1 MIACRLITRHLYIDL
16 SCVVWYDDTIKPKEG
31 KYMDL
36 QTSLFTDDELL
47 EEERNQLV
55 VKHNAL
61 IQKTRYSLNTQ
72 QQKIILYLIS
82 KIKPDDDDLQEYD
95 YDLKDFC
102 RVCGIETH
110 GQNYQNIKESIL
122 QLHNK
127 AFWIETEE
135 KDMLVSWIIKA
146 TIYKNDTR
154 LRIRLDD
161 DLKPF
166 LLHLREQFTA
176 YELQN
181 ILVMRSKYS
190 IRLYEYLKSYCSLGV
205 ITISVNEL
213 KEILDCVNEYN
224 RWCDFK
230 RRVLDTALQ
239 EINGY
244 TDLQITTE
252 FARQNKSIAKVIFTI
267 AKKDSHTATITRI
280 ENTARLKG
288 TYHEIEE
295 RRKANA
301 NGE

>member
-1 MIACRLITRHLYIDL
+1 
-16 SCVVWYDDTIKPKEG
+16 
-31 KYMDL
+31 MDI
-36 QTSLFTDDELL
+36 QTSLFTEDELL

-82 KIKPDDDDLQEYD
+82 KIKPDDDELKEYD

-110 GQNYQNIKESIL
+110 GQNYSNIKESIL

-127 AFWIETEE
+127 AFWIETPE
-135 KDMLVSWIIKA
+135 KDTLVSWIVKA

-154 LRIRLDD
+154 LKIRLDD

-176 YELQN
+176 YELSYV
-181 ILVMRSKYS
+181 LVMRSKYS
-190 IRLYEYLKSYCSLGV
+190 IRLYEYLKSFLSIGM

-213 KEILDCVNEYN
+213 KDILDCKAEYT
-224 RWCDFK
+224 RWNNF
-230 RRVLDTALQ
+230 RMRVLDTALA

-244 TDLQITTE
+244 TDLQIATE
-252 FARQNKSIAKVIFTI
+252 FVRLNRSIEKIIFHI
-267 AKKDSHTATITRI
+267 GKKDSHTATITRI

-288 TYHEIEE
+288 TFQEIEQG
-295 RRKANA
+295 RKQGND
-301 NGE
+301 G

>member
-1 MIACRLITRHLYIDL
+1 
-16 SCVVWYDDTIKPKEG
+16 
-31 KYMDL
+31 MDL

-47 EEERNQLV
+47 EQERNQLV
-55 VKHNAL
+55 VKHNAI

-72 QQKIILYLIS
+72 QQKVILYLIS
-82 KIKPDDDDLQEYD
+82 KIKPDDDELKEYD

-102 RVCGIETH
+102 RVCGIELH

-122 QLHNK
+122 QLYAK
-127 AFWIETEE
+127 AFWIETE
-135 KDMLVSWIIKA
+135 DVDTMVSWVNKA
-146 TIYKNDTR
+146 YIYKKDTR

-166 LLHLREQFTA
+166 LLHLREQFTS
-176 YELQN
+176 YELQY

-213 KEILDCVNEYN
+213 KELLDCANEYT
-224 RWCDFK
+224 RWNNF
-230 RRVLDTALQ
+230 RMRVLDKALQ
-239 EINGY
+239 EINTY
-244 TDLQITTE
+244 TDLDITTE
-252 FARQNKSIAKVIFTI
+252 FVRQGKSIDKIIFNI
-267 AKKDSHTATITRI
+267 AKKDSHRATITRI